1 MAAEKLY
8 ELHEESDFEL
18 VVVDTPPTRNALD
31 FLDAPQRLTR
41 FLDHRLYR
49 ILMAPTRAYL
59 KALNVAAQ
67 AFLRTVSRVVG
78 GEVVADA
85 VAFFQAFDGM
95 EAGFRS
101 RAAHVTRLLESP
113 GTAYVLVASPRRE
126 TVEEASF
133 FASKLFENGL
143 TIAALIVN
151 RVHPAFDGDPGTGG
165 DDPRAVRERAAEH
178 AGTPLGALWANLAD
192 FRAVAAREQDQ
203 VQDLADQV
211 APAPLVTVP
220 VLRSDV
226 HDLAGLGEI
235 AAHLFGTPAPAPD
248 VSPESVQAPPPAAAA
263 GPGARPAP
271 DPAQETDAAA
281 R

>member
-1 MAAEKLY
+1 
-8 ELHEESDFEL
+8 
-18 VVVDTPPTRNALD
+18 
-31 FLDAPQRLTR
+31 
-41 FLDHRLYR
+41 
-49 ILMAPTRAYL
+49 
-59 KALNVAAQ
+59 VATQ

-101 RAAHVTRLLESP
+101 RAAHVNKLLASP
-113 GTAYVLVASPRRE
+113 GTAYLLVASPRRE

-151 RVHPAFDGDPGTGG
+151 RVHPSFGG
-165 DDPRAVRERAAEH
+165 DQPEAASARERAAEH

-192 FRAVAAREQDQ
+192 FREVAAREQDQ
-203 VQDLADQV
+203 VRGLAEQV

-226 HDLAGLGEI
+226 HDLAGLAEI
-235 AAHLFGTPAPAPD
+235 AAHLFGR
-248 VSPESVQAPPPAAAA
+248 E
-263 GPGARPAP
+263 PGARSPRGPAASASAPEP
-271 DPAQETDAAA
+271 DGAA